1 MSPRLPTG
9 PAPDPI
15 GAASARLFAAG
26 VERQQRLLCLRFLGI
41 LLAAA
46 DDEGHVHTDPDDLA
60 GLGLLHGLSAEEVNR
75 SRVLLETFGV
85 LEREPTGWS
94 IQHFAEIADEVPPAD
109 ALAAISRV
117 LAKPVGAE
125 GSEAAPAPPPAPVS
139 AGDTEPTVIPLETA
153 RARRVNRWT
162 APVGAAAAAA
172 VVPVAL
178 LVSGQMRVP
187 LTSTPASNSNQNAI
201 GTGVGAIP
209 QSTEPG
215 ATPSSGPGTSTSG
228 RSVASTSPS
237 ADVAPSSAPP
247 LGTSSPTQGVCP
259 MANVSAT
266 VDRMTQQLGSSIG
279 TTVSASVPQIVQT
292 SVNGSVHNNSAAPVV
307 VNPFPVTVTFTDPSG
322 KTASTVTATALSG
335 PATIAQ
341 GASLAWTV
349 TVQNPKQTPVPTKA
363 DAGQP
368 TWHWADSQ
376 LAILCPH

>member
-46 DDEGHVHTDPDDLA
+46 DERGHVHTDPDDLA
-60 GLGLLHGLSAEEVNR
+60 GLGLLHGMSAEEVNR

-85 LEREPTGWS
+85 LVRELTGWS
-94 IQHFAEIADEVPPAD
+94 IEYFAPIDDEVAPAE
-109 ALAAISRV
+109 AMAAISRV
-117 LAKPVGAE
+117 LAKPLGAE
-125 GSEAAPAPPPAPVS
+125 TPQVTPRPAPV
-139 AGDTEPTVIPLETA
+139 AAAKTRPTVIPLESA

-172 VVPVAL
+172 VVLVAL

-187 LTSTPASNSNQNAI
+187 LTSTPASHSNQNAI
-201 GTGVGAIP
+201 GAGVGASSP
-209 QSTEPG
+209 SSETAPSPG
-215 ATPSSGPGTSTSG
+215 PTPSTSS
-228 RSVASTSPS
+228 RSVASTSPTPQVS
-237 ADVAPSSAPP
+237 PSSAPP
-247 LGTSSPTQGVCP
+247 LGTPSPTQAVCP
-259 MANVSAT
+259 LASVSAT
-266 VDRMTQQLGSSIG
+266 VDKMSQQLGSSIG
-279 TTVSASVPQIVQT
+279 SSVSASVPQIVQT
-292 SVNGSVHNNSAAPVV
+292 AVNGTVHNNSAAPVV
-307 VNPFPVTVTFTDPSG
+307 VNPFPVTVNFTDPAGRTS
-322 KTASTVTATALSG
+322 STVTATALSA

-349 TVQNPKQTPVPTKA
+349 TVQNPKQAPVPTTA

>member
-1 MSPRLPTG
+1 V
-9 PAPDPI
+9 
-15 GAASARLFAAG
+15 ASARLFAAG

-41 LLAAA
+41 LLASA
-46 DDEGHVHTDPDDLA
+46 DDGGHVHTDPDDLA
-60 GLGLLHGLSAEEVNR
+60 GLGLLHGMSAEEVNR

-94 IQHFAEIADEVPPAD
+94 IVYFTPIDDEIAPAE

-117 LAKPVGAE
+117 LAKPADD
-125 GSEAAPAPPPAPVS
+125 EATATTSAPAPTPV
-139 AGDTEPTVIPLETA
+139 AAAEAQPTVIPLDEA

-172 VVPVAL
+172 VVLVAL

-201 GTGVGAIP
+201 GTGVGATP

-215 ATPSSGPGTSTSG
+215 APPSSGPGPSTSS
-228 RSVASTSPS
+228 RSVASTNPSPQES
-237 ADVAPSSAPP
+237 PSSAPP
-247 LGTSSPTQGVCP
+247 LGTPSPTQGVCP
-259 MANVSAT
+259 LASVSAT
-266 VDRMTQQLGSSIG
+266 VDKMSQQLGSSIG
-279 TTVSASVPQIVQT
+279 TSVSASVPQIVQT
-292 SVNGSVHNNSAAPVV
+292 SVNGTVHNNSAAPVV
-307 VNPFPVTVTFTDPSG
+307 VNPFPVTVNFTDPAGRTS
-322 KTASTVTATALSG
+322 STVTATALSA

-349 TVQNPKQTPVPTKA
+349 TVQNPKQAPVPTTA